1 MSEYQVTTF
10 KKTVKSIFCGCGNL
24 RQKYMLMTHET
35 FSLISQALS
44 QKSWSFHSIIIISW
58 KSQSIGI
65 EESSKSSKQT
75 HTYVDR
81 STLNSSLL
89 KEINGEQTS
98 QLWGFAKKIVRNKFK
113 VNNGK

>member
-1 MSEYQVTTF
+1 M
-10 KKTVKSIFCGCGNL
+10 K
-24 RQKYMLMTHET
+24 
-35 FSLISQALS
+35 FSLYYYYFL
-44 QKSWSFHSIIIISW
+44 KSL
-58 KSQSIGI
+58 KSQSISI

-75 HTYVDR
+75 HTSLYADR

>member
-1 MSEYQVTTF
+1 M
-10 KKTVKSIFCGCGNL
+10 K
-24 RQKYMLMTHET
+24 
-35 FSLISQALS
+35 FSLYYYYFL
-44 QKSWSFHSIIIISW
+44 KSL

-75 HTYVDR
+75 HTSLYADR
-81 STLNSSLL
+81 LTLNSSLL

>member
-1 MSEYQVTTF
+1 MKLSPWFHKLWAKNHEVFTLLLLFLEVTE
-10 KKTVKSIFCGCGNL
+10 KS
-24 RQKYMLMTHET
+24 
-35 FSLISQALS
+35 
-44 QKSWSFHSIIIISW
+44 
-58 KSQSIGI
+58 GI

-75 HTYVDR
+75 HTSLYADR

>member
-1 MSEYQVTTF
+1 M
-10 KKTVKSIFCGCGNL
+10 K
-24 RQKYMLMTHET
+24 
-35 FSLISQALS
+35 FSLYYYYFL
-44 QKSWSFHSIIIISW
+44 KSL

-75 HTYVDR
+75 HTYADR

-98 QLWGFAKKIVRNKFK
+98 QLWGLAKKIVRNKFK

>member
-1 MSEYQVTTF
+1 M
-10 KKTVKSIFCGCGNL
+10 K
-24 RQKYMLMTHET
+24 
-35 FSLISQALS
+35 FSLYYYYFL
-44 QKSWSFHSIIIISW
+44 KSL

-75 HTYVDR
+75 HTYADR

>member
-1 MSEYQVTTF
+1 M
-10 KKTVKSIFCGCGNL
+10 K
-24 RQKYMLMTHET
+24 
-35 FSLISQALS
+35 FSLYYYYFL
-44 QKSWSFHSIIIISW
+44 KSL

-75 HTYVDR
+75 HTYADR

-98 QLWGFAKKIVRNKFK
+98 QLWGFAKKLSETNLKSTMGNKT
-113 VNNGK
+113 